1 MAANLFLLISDD
13 PKRSFGPFRVT
24 WNDISGRRSRFVSHE
39 MTFPTVGVVSC
50 RMKWHFRPSKP
61 FRVARNDISGR
72 RSRFV
77 SHETTFPTVEAVSC
91 RMMRNA

>member
-1 MAANLFLLISDD
+1 MAANLFLLISGD
-13 PKRSFGPFRVT
+13 PKRSFGPRHVAR
-24 WNDISGRRSRFVSHE
+24 NGISDRRSRFVSHE
-39 MTFPTVGVVSC
+39 MTFPTVEAVSC

-77 SHETTFPTVEAVSC
+77 SHEMAFLTVEAVSC
-91 RMMRNA
+91 RTMRNA

>member
-1 MAANLFLLISDD
+1 MAANLFLLISGD
-13 PKRSFGPFRVT
+13 PKRSFGPRHVA
-24 WNDISGRRSRFVSHE
+24 WNDISDRRSRFVSHE
-39 MTFPTVGVVSC
+39 MVFPTVGAVSC
-50 RMKWHFRPSKP
+50 RTKWHSRPSKP
-61 FRVARNDISGR
+61 FRVAWNDISDR